1 MVDPK
6 DLPLPDTP
14 SVTSCQSSSRIVPT
28 IEGVLSNPEGA
39 ALDKPSETTMMMA
52 DSPTLSVSVA
62 PAAAA
67 AVGGGGD
74 GKDVTDEVPAAETM
88 KTTEGPASIP
98 HPVHGT
104 LSRTHLAGMLSRKKK
119 ASQAGSGS
127 GTPGFFKL
135 FFLKGLGLKSSS
147 SSSSAT

>member
-1 MVDPK
+1 
-6 DLPLPDTP
+6 
-14 SVTSCQSSSRIVPT
+14 
-28 IEGVLSNPEGA
+28 VLSNPEGA

-62 PAAAA
+62 PA
-67 AVGGGGD
+67 VGGGGGD
-74 GKDVTDEVPAAETM
+74 GKDVTDEVPAVETM
-88 KTTEGPASIP
+88 KTTTEGPASIP

-119 ASQAGSGS
+119 TSQAGSGS

>member
-1 MVDPK
+1 
-6 DLPLPDTP
+6 
-14 SVTSCQSSSRIVPT
+14 
-28 IEGVLSNPEGA
+28 
-39 ALDKPSETTMMMA
+39 MMMA

-62 PAAAA
+62 PA
-67 AVGGGGD
+67 VGGGGGGD
-74 GKDVTDEVPAAETM
+74 GKDVTDEVPAVETM

-135 FFLKGLGLKSSS
+135 FLLKGLGLKSSS

>member
-1 MVDPK
+1 
-6 DLPLPDTP
+6 
-14 SVTSCQSSSRIVPT
+14 
-28 IEGVLSNPEGA
+28 
-39 ALDKPSETTMMMA
+39 MMMA

-62 PAAAA
+62 PAVVV
-67 AVGGGGD
+67 VGGGGD
-74 GKDVTDEVPAAETM
+74 GKDVTDEVPAVETM
-88 KTTEGPASIP
+88 KTTTEGPASIP

-119 ASQAGSGS
+119 TSQAGSGS
-127 GTPGFFKL
+127 GAPGFFKL